1 MERHITD
8 CDRMNRV
15 VHKEPTVNK
24 STEATTTPSVAHPPL
39 PIRRRQ
45 VAPSGALM
53 AMVDALLILLGFAVA
68 YWMRYMID
76 WPPPFDQ
83 LVREVQAQNLVPLS
97 AFAPFAFLLTALLIV
112 QFAMR
117 GLYRMPR
124 TAGVLDHA
132 SIIIGS
138 TTTGIAILIV
148 VVFLYKPSEFY
159 SRLIFAFAL
168 VSISTLLVGGR
179 AVLIGLRRWRWVRGI
194 DRERVLVVGN
204 TGLGREVMESLV
216 AQPDLG
222 YALVGFL
229 DDRETPLNRRTVHF
243 RRLGPI
249 SDLDVCLRGGDI
261 DLVILA
267 LPFWEHHR
275 LPELVDICRYA
286 GVEFRVVPDLY
297 QLSFDR
303 IDIGNLSGIPL
314 IGLKEVSLRGWNLV
328 VKRTMDLALT
338 VLALPIV
345 LPLGVMLAIIVR
357 LDSPGPAIFRQRRIG
372 RDGRPFI
379 CYKFRTMVVDAEE
392 RKAELAALNE
402 ADGPL
407 FKIRNDP
414 RMTRVGRFLR
424 RYSLDELP
432 QLWNILRGDMS
443 WVGPRPATPEEVA
456 QYEDWHYRRLTV
468 VPGLTGLS
476 QVLGRSDI
484 SFDEMVRLDIFYTEN
499 WTPGMDLRI
508 LLQTIPVVISGR
520 GAY

>member
-1 MERHITD
+1 MKDYATD
-8 CDRMNRV
+8 RDRMNPD
-15 VHKEPTVNK
+15 VHEEPTVK
-24 STEATTTPSVAHPPL
+24 KTTEATAAPVAHAPFPV
-39 PIRRRQ
+39 PRRRN
-45 VAPSGALM
+45 APAGALLPLF
-53 AMVDALLILLGFAVA
+53 DACLILAGFAIA
-68 YWMRYMID
+68 YWMRYELD

-83 LVREVQAQNLVPLS
+83 LVREVQAQNFVPLN
-97 AFAPFAFLLTALLIV
+97 AFAPFALLLATLLVI

-117 GLYRMPR
+117 GLYRLPR

-132 SIIIGS
+132 SIIVGS
-138 TTTGIAILIV
+138 TTTGVAILIV

-159 SRLIFAFAL
+159 SRLIFAFAWGT
-168 VSISTLLVGGR
+168 IIALLVGWR
-179 AVLIGLRRWRWVRGI
+179 AVLIGIRRWRWVRGI

-229 DDRETPLNRRTVHF
+229 DDRETVPKRRPMHF
-243 RRLGPI
+243 RHLGQI
-249 SDLDVCLRGGDI
+249 SDLETCLRGGSI

-275 LPELVDICRYA
+275 LPDLVATCRYA

-297 QLSFDR
+297 ELSFDR

-314 IGLKEVSLRGWNLV
+314 IGLKAVSLRGWNLV
-328 VKRTMDLALT
+328 IKRAMDLAL
-338 VLALPIV
+338 ALLT
-345 LPLGVMLAIIVR
+345 LPLVIPLGAAIAIIVR

-379 CYKFRTMVVDAEE
+379 CYKFRTMVVDAEQ
-392 RKAELAALNE
+392 RKAELATLNE

-407 FKIRNDP
+407 FKMRNDP
-414 RMTRVGRFLR
+414 RMTRVGRVLR

-499 WTPGMDLRI
+499 WTPGMDVRI

>member
-1 MERHITD
+1 MKKT
-8 CDRMNRV
+8 
-15 VHKEPTVNK
+15 
-24 STEATTTPSVAHPPL
+24 TEATTAASVACAPL
-39 PIRRRQ
+39 PIRRRRTTL
-45 VAPSGALM
+45 AGALLSFF
-53 AMVDALLILLGFAVA
+53 DICLILAGFAIA
-68 YWMRYMID
+68 YWMRYELD

-83 LVREVQAQNLVPLS
+83 LVREVQAQNFVPLS
-97 AFAPFAFLLTALLIV
+97 AFAPFALLLAVLLVV

-117 GLYRMPR
+117 RLYRLPR

-132 SIIIGS
+132 SIIVGS

-159 SRLIFAFAL
+159 SRLIFAFAWGT
-168 VSISTLLVGGR
+168 IIALLVGWR
-179 AVLIGLRRWRWVRGI
+179 AVLIGIRRWRWVRGI

-204 TGLGREVMESLV
+204 TGLGREMMESLV

-229 DDRETPLNRRTVHF
+229 DDCETIPNRRTMHF
-243 RRLGPI
+243 RQIGRI
-249 SDLDVCLRGGDI
+249 SDLETCLRGGDI

-275 LPELVDICRYA
+275 LPDLVAICRYA

-297 QLSFDR
+297 ELSFDR

-328 VKRTMDLALT
+328 VKRAMDLALT
-338 VLALPIV
+338 LLAAPLVI
-345 LPLGVMLAIIVR
+345 PLGVAIAIIVR

-379 CYKFRTMVVDAEE
+379 CYKFRTMVVDAEQ

-407 FKIRNDP
+407 FKMRNDP
-414 RMTRVGRFLR
+414 RMTRVGRVLR

-432 QLWNILRGDMS
+432 QLWNILRGEMS

>member
-1 MERHITD
+1 MKKT
-8 CDRMNRV
+8 
-15 VHKEPTVNK
+15 
-24 STEATTTPSVAHPPL
+24 TEATTAASVACAPL
-39 PIRRRQ
+39 PIRRRRTTL
-45 VAPSGALM
+45 AGALLFFF
-53 AMVDALLILLGFAVA
+53 DICLILAGFAIA
-68 YWMRYMID
+68 YWMRYELD

-83 LVREVQAQNLVPLS
+83 LVREVQAQNFVPLS
-97 AFAPFAFLLTALLIV
+97 AFAPFALLLAVLLVV

-117 GLYRMPR
+117 RLYRLPR

-132 SIIIGS
+132 SIIVGS

-159 SRLIFAFAL
+159 SRLIFAFAWGT
-168 VSISTLLVGGR
+168 IIALLVGWR
-179 AVLIGLRRWRWVRGI
+179 AVLIGIRRWRWVRGI

-204 TGLGREVMESLV
+204 TGLGREMMESLV

-229 DDRETPLNRRTVHF
+229 DDCETIPNRRTMHF
-243 RRLGPI
+243 RQIGRI
-249 SDLDVCLRGGDI
+249 SDLETCLRGGDI

-275 LPELVDICRYA
+275 LPDLVAICRYA

-297 QLSFDR
+297 ELSFDR

-328 VKRTMDLALT
+328 VKRAMDLALT
-338 VLALPIV
+338 LLAAPLVI
-345 LPLGVMLAIIVR
+345 PLGVAIAIIVR

-379 CYKFRTMVVDAEE
+379 CYKFRTMVVDAEQ

-407 FKIRNDP
+407 FKMRNDP
-414 RMTRVGRFLR
+414 RMTRVGRVLR

-432 QLWNILRGDMS
+432 QLWNILRGEMS

>member
-1 MERHITD
+1 MKYNTTD
-8 CDRMNRV
+8 RKRMNHDV
-15 VHKEPTVNK
+15 QKEPTVK
-24 STEATTTPSVAHPPL
+24 KTTEATTAASVAHAPP
-39 PIRRRQ
+39 PIRRRRN
-45 VAPSGALM
+45 APAGALLPLF
-53 AMVDALLILLGFAVA
+53 DACLILAGFAIA
-68 YWMRYMID
+68 YLMRYELD

-83 LVREVQAQNLVPLS
+83 LVREVQAQNFVPLS
-97 AFAPFAFLLTALLIV
+97 AFAPFALLLAALLIV

-132 SIIIGS
+132 SIIVGS

-159 SRLIFAFAL
+159 SRLIFAFAWGTII
-168 VSISTLLVGGR
+168 VLLAGWR
-179 AVLIGLRRWRWVRGI
+179 AALIGIRRWRWVRGI

-229 DDRETPLNRRTVHF
+229 DDREQAPNRRTMHF
-243 RRLGPI
+243 RQIGRI
-249 SDLDVCLRGGDI
+249 SDLETCLRGGDI

-275 LPELVDICRYA
+275 LPDLVATCRYA

-328 VKRTMDLALT
+328 MKRAMDLALT
-338 VLALPIV
+338 LFI
-345 LPLGVMLAIIVR
+345 LPLAILLGVVIAIIVR

-407 FKIRNDP
+407 FKMRNDP
-414 RMTRVGRFLR
+414 RMTRVGRVLR
-424 RYSLDELP
+424 RYSLDEIP
-432 QLWNILRGDMS
+432 QLWNILRGEMS

-456 QYEDWHYRRLTV
+456 QYEDWHYRRLIV

>member
-1 MERHITD
+1 
-8 CDRMNRV
+8 
-15 VHKEPTVNK
+15 
-24 STEATTTPSVAHPPL
+24 
-39 PIRRRQ
+39 
-45 VAPSGALM
+45 
-53 AMVDALLILLGFAVA
+53 
-68 YWMRYMID
+68 
-76 WPPPFDQ
+76 
-83 LVREVQAQNLVPLS
+83 
-97 AFAPFAFLLTALLIV
+97 
-112 QFAMR
+112 
-117 GLYRMPR
+117 
-124 TAGVLDHA
+124 
-132 SIIIGS
+132 
-138 TTTGIAILIV
+138 
-148 VVFLYKPSEFY
+148 
-159 SRLIFAFAL
+159 
-168 VSISTLLVGGR
+168 
-179 AVLIGLRRWRWVRGI
+179 VRGI

-229 DDRETPLNRRTVHF
+229 DDRETPINRRTVHF

-338 VLALPIV
+338 LLALPIV

-484 SFDEMVRLDIFYTEN
+484 SFDETVRLDIFYTEN